1 MEEYG
6 GDHTQNP
13 NSAGTGSSQKES
25 GRNHKHIPLLG
36 ATNQTDFKVLA
47 KQRRQDEI
55 QKNQGGY
62 P

>member
-55 QKNQGGY
+55 
-62 P
+62 